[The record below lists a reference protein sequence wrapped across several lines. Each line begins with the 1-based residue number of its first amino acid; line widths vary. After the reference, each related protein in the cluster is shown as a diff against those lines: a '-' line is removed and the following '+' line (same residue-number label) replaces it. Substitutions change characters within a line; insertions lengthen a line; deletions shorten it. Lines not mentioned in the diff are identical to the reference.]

1 MTQIATAH
9 PKPRNNRQQ
18 KIDGTADTSP
28 SLSACDIALEGMIV
42 LLARHISRE
51 MTAAGE
57 PDAPTSPQR
66 EIDTVK

>member
-1 MTQIATAH
+1 MTQIATAR

-28 SLSACDIALEGMIV
+28 APSACDIALEGMIV

-51 MTAAGE
+51 MTEAGQ
-57 PDAPTSPQR
+57 PDAPDSPKR
-66 EIDTVK
+66 AALAIK